1 MIRTLTYT
9 GWALKPYKNAKQV
22 DWMRRNGRQLNAIR
36 PVVITPN
43 YIPYAEGSVLIE
55 MGLTRVVVTASV
67 EDRVPNFLKG
77 TGDGWVTAEY
87 GMLPRSTETR
97 MTREVTQGRAGGRTL
112 EIQRLIGR
120 ALRAVVDLSALSEK
134 TIWIDCDVIC
144 ADGGTRT
151 ASITGGF
158 VALAYALLK
167 LKKSGQIS
175 RFPIRDYIA
184 AISAGV
190 VDGKILLDLDYKE
203 DSAAEVDM
211 NFVITGSGLFVEV
224 QGTAENHPFDQKTLD
239 MMMELARDGIARLI
253 AKQKELL
260 GEIIER
266 S

>member
-1 MIRTLTYT
+1 
-9 GWALKPYKNAKQV
+9 LKPQKSQKQI
-22 DWMRRNGRQLNAIR
+22 DWMRRNGRQFGAIR
-36 PVVITPN
+36 PVTITRN

-55 MGLTRVVVTASV
+55 MGLTKVVVTASV
-67 EDRVPNFLKG
+67 EERVPGFLKG

-87 GMLPRSTETR
+87 GMLPRSTENR

-120 ALRAVVDLSALSEK
+120 ALRAVVDLRALGER

-158 VALAYALLK
+158 VALADCLMK
-167 LKKSGQIS
+167 MKKAGQIS
-175 RFPIRDYIA
+175 RFPLRDYIA

-203 DSAAEVDM
+203 DSSAEVDM
-211 NFVITGSGLFVEV
+211 NFVITGGGLFVEV

-239 MMMELARDGIARLI
+239 AMMELAREGIARLI
-253 AKQKELL
+253 DKQKELL
-260 GEIIER
+260 GDGIETI
-266 S
+266 